1 MKKLI
6 KTILG
11 SIFISGAF
19 IFASC
24 SQVPFVAYASAEVT
38 DDDAESE
45 NKDGRYIYSW
55 GGSDYSESGYGES
68 GATNTT
74 SVLNP

>member
-11 SIFISGAF
+11 SIFISGAI

-24 SQVPFVAYASAEVT
+24 SQVPFDAYAAAEVT
-38 DDDAESE
+38 DNEAESE

-55 GGSDYSESGYGES
+55 GGSDYSECGYGE
-68 GATNTT
+68 
-74 SVLNP
+74 